1 MDFIV
6 SFTLVLAMLLLGEWV
21 STKTKAW
28 VPSVFITGMLFV
40 IGFWTIMPK
49 DIVTKASFGPQ
60 FTTICVML
68 LLVHLGTLMNLKEL
82 MQQWKAVCIALLGV
96 AGTMVLTMSVG
107 TMIFDW
113 HTVVAAVPPLT
124 GGIVAAVLMADGL
137 KAAGITALVA
147 LPVSMFVLHSL
158 VGYPLISSLLKKEG
172 RRLLEERRNG
182 TIDSDPNAV
191 NTPEGTEAEKKM
203 EAEVEAAEK
212 KAPLHLPIPEEYQ
225 TSAYILVKLG
235 IVAMLAALFS
245 KYTNNLINSAVVCLV
260 FGVIAHQLGFLES
273 RALNK
278 AGVFNW
284 LMYGLLAYVFGQLN
298 VVDPHNFLT
307 IVIQI
312 VVLLA
317 LGVLGMFIASFILG
331 RPFGM
336 SWYMAFACSLTAL
349 CGFPADYVLS
359 TEVCRNLAKG
369 NHADEQFLL
378 DNILPKMLIGGFATV
393 SVASVIIASLFL
405 KLL

>member
-1 MDFIV
+1 
-6 SFTLVLAMLLLGEWV
+6 MLLLGEWI

-28 VPSVFITGMLFV
+28 VPSVFVTGMLFV
-40 IGFWTIMPK
+40 IGFWTVMPK

-60 FTTICVML
+60 FTTICIML

-96 AGTMVLTMSVG
+96 AGTMVLTMTIG

-137 KAAGITALVA
+137 KAQGIMTLVA

-172 RRLLEERRNG
+172 RRLLVELRNG
-182 TIDSDPNAV
+182 TIGSDPNAV
-191 NTPEGTEAEKKM
+191 VGHAGDKEEKELVDDVEKVEKK
-203 EAEVEAAEK
+203 
-212 KAPLHLPIPEEYQ
+212 PLHIKIPESYQ
-225 TSAYILVKLG
+225 TSAYILVKVA
-235 IVAMLAALFS
+235 IVAVLAALFS
-245 KYTNNLINSAVVCLV
+245 KYTNNIINSAVVCLV
-260 FGVIAHQLGFLES
+260 FGVVAHQLGFLES
-273 RALNK
+273 RALNR

-298 VVDPHNFLT
+298 VVDPSNFLT

-312 VVLLA
+312 VVLLI
-317 LGVLGMFIASFILG
+317 LGVIGMFLASFILG

-359 TEVCRNLAKG
+359 TEVCHNLAGDNKEE
-369 NHADEQFLL
+369 EQFLL

>member
-1 MDFIV
+1 MDFII
-6 SFTLVLAMLLLGEWV
+6 SFTLILAMLLLGEWV

-28 VPSVFITGMLFV
+28 VPSVFVTGALFV
-40 IGFWTIMPK
+40 IGFWTVMPK

-68 LLVHLGTLMNLKEL
+68 LLVHLGTLMNFKEL
-82 MQQWKAVCIALLGV
+82 LQQWKAVCIALLGV
-96 AGTMVLTMSVG
+96 AGTMILTMTIG

-137 KAAGITALVA
+137 KAQGIMTLVA

-158 VGYPLISSLLKKEG
+158 VGYPMISSLLKKEG
-172 RRLLEERRNG
+172 RRLMKEKADG
-182 TIDSDPNAV
+182 TIKDDPNAV
-191 NTPEGTEAEKKM
+191 VNEEREKEAEKVVSDLT
-203 EAEVEAAEK
+203 EEPK
-212 KAPLHLPIPEEYQ
+212 KPLHISLPEEYQ

-260 FGVIAHQLGFLES
+260 FGVIAHQLGFLED

-298 VVDPHNFLT
+298 VVDPSNFVT

-359 TEVCRNLAKG
+359 TEVCRNLAGEDKEM
-369 NHADEQFLL
+369 EQFLL